1 MIVIQRMTI
10 FESYRKIETMSKHKD
25 LIQKMAILESAEKP
39 YAIASVFSV
48 TGSSSGKVGD
58 KALFDI
64 NGNRIIGYVGG
75 GCIENRIAATAKE
88 TLIDGVPRTVEIDLD
103 SDEMNMG
110 IPCGGYMSVI
120 VEPQMVNPTLLI
132 RGMGRVVEVL
142 CQIACLLKFKVVVQT
157 DENEKDRYPEANK
170 IITEPLELEDIDFK
184 VDYFILATHH
194 RNDDKITFD
203 ALKKGIPYVGVVAS
217 AKKTRI
223 IKSYLV
229 ENGIS
234 AEELDNF
241 YAPTGLDLK
250 AQTPEQIALS
260 ILSEMVMLNNKGSGV
275 KMRTLVP
282 DEIDE
287 DISS

>member
-1 MIVIQRMTI
+1 
-10 FESYRKIETMSKHKD
+10 MSRHKD
-25 LIQKMAILESAEKP
+25 LIQKMASLEIKDEP

-88 TLIDGVPRTVEIDLD
+88 TLRDGVPRIVKIDLD
-103 SDEMNMG
+103 SDEMGMG

-120 VEPQMVNPTLLI
+120 VEPQMVDQTLLI

-142 CQIACLLKFKVVVQT
+142 CQMASMVKIKVVEQP
-157 DENEKDRYPEANK
+157 DENEKGRYPEAND
-170 IITEPLELEDIDFK
+170 IITEPLELEDIDFH

-194 RNDDKITFD
+194 RNDDKITFE

-217 AKKTRI
+217 AKKTGI

-234 AEELDNF
+234 SEELDNF
-241 YAPTGLDLK
+241 YSPTGLDLK

-260 ILSEMVMLNNKGSGV
+260 ILSEIVMLINDGSGV
-275 KMRTLVP
+275 QMRAMVT
-282 DEIDE
+282 DEKGK
-287 DISS
+287 

>member
-1 MIVIQRMTI
+1 
-10 FESYRKIETMSKHKD
+10 MSRHKD
-25 LIQKMAILESAEKP
+25 LIQKMASLETKEEP

-58 KALFDI
+58 KALFNI

-75 GCIENRIAATAKE
+75 GCIENRVAATAKE
-88 TLIDGVPRTVEIDLD
+88 SLRDGMPRTIKIDLD
-103 SDEMNMG
+103 SDEMGMG

-120 VEPQMVNPTLLI
+120 VEPQMVDRTLFI

-142 CQIACLLKFKVVVQT
+142 CQMASLLKFKVVIQT
-157 DENEKDRYPEANK
+157 DENEKDRFPEAND
-170 IITEPLELEDIDFK
+170 IITEPLELEDLDFHI
-184 VDYFILATHH
+184 DYFILATHH
-194 RNDDKITFD
+194 RNDDQITFE

-217 AKKTRI
+217 AKKTGI

-234 AEELDNF
+234 SEELENF
-241 YAPTGLDLK
+241 YSPTGLDLK

-260 ILSEMVMLNNKGSGV
+260 ILSEIVMLNNDGSGV
-275 KMRTLVP
+275 QMRMMVS
-282 DEIDE
+282 DETDR
-287 DISS
+287 

>member
-1 MIVIQRMTI
+1 MIAIPRMTI
-10 FESYRKIETMSKHKD
+10 FESYRKIETMSRHKD
-25 LIQKMAILESAEKP
+25 LIQKMASLETADEP

-120 VEPQMVNPTLLI
+120 VEPQMIDRTLLI

-142 CQIACLLKFKVVVQT
+142 CQMASMLKFKVVVQT
-157 DENEKDRYPEANK
+157 DENEKDRYPEAND
-170 IITEPLELEDIDFK
+170 IITEPLELEDIDFQ

-217 AKKTRI
+217 AKKTGI
-223 IKSYLV
+223 IKSYLL
-229 ENGIS
+229 EHGIS
-234 AEELDNF
+234 TEELDHF
-241 YAPTGLDLK
+241 FAPTGLDLK
-250 AQTPEQIALS
+250 AQTPEQISLS
-260 ILSEMVMLNNKGSGV
+260 ILSEIVMLNNEGSGV
-275 KMRTLVP
+275 QMRTMVP
-282 DEIDE
+282 DETDK
-287 DISS
+287 

>member
-1 MIVIQRMTI
+1 
-10 FESYRKIETMSKHKD
+10 MSRHKD
-25 LIQKMAILESAEKP
+25 LIQKMASLEIKDEP

-48 TGSSSGKVGD
+48 TASSSGKLGA

-75 GCIENRIAATAKE
+75 GCIENRVAATAKE
-88 TLIDGVPRTVEIDLD
+88 TLRDGVSRTVKIDLD
-103 SDEMNMG
+103 SDEMGMG

-120 VEPQMVNPTLLI
+120 VEPQMIDRTLLI

-142 CQIACLLKFKVVVQT
+142 CQMARMLKFKVVVQT
-157 DENEKDRYPEANK
+157 DENEKDRYPDA
-170 IITEPLELEDIDFK
+170 IDLITGPLELEDIDFQ

-194 RNDDKITFD
+194 RDDDKITYD
-203 ALKKGIPYVGVVAS
+203 ALKRGIPYVGVVAS
-217 AKKTRI
+217 AKKTGI

-234 AEELDNF
+234 SDELDNF
-241 YAPTGLDLK
+241 YSPTGLDLK

-260 ILSEMVMLNNKGSGV
+260 ILSEIVMLNNEGSGV
-275 KMRTLVP
+275 QMRAMVP
-282 DEIDE
+282 DETDK
-287 DISS
+287 

>member
-10 FESYRKIETMSKHKD
+10 LESYRKIETMSKHKD
-25 LIQKMAILESAEKP
+25 LIQKMASLESAEKP

-64 NGNRIIGYVGG
+64 NGNRIIGYIGG
-75 GCIENRIAATAKE
+75 GCIENRVAATAKE
-88 TLIDGVPRTVEIDLD
+88 TLIDGIPRTVKIDLD
-103 SDEMNMG
+103 SNEMGMG

-120 VEPQMVNPTLLI
+120 VEPQMVDRTLLI
-132 RGMGRVVEVL
+132 RGIGRVVEVL
-142 CQIACLLKFKVVVQT
+142 CQMASMLKFKVVVQT
-157 DENEKDRYPEANK
+157 DEHEKDRYPEANE
-170 IITEPLELEDIDFK
+170 IITEPLELDDIDFQ
-184 VDYFILATHH
+184 VDYFVLATHH
-194 RNDDKITFD
+194 RNDDKITFE
-203 ALKKGIPYVGVVAS
+203 ALKKGISYVGVVAS
-217 AKKTRI
+217 AKKTGI

-234 AEELDNF
+234 AKEIDNF

-260 ILSEMVMLNNKGSGV
+260 ILSEMVMLDNEGSGV
-275 KMRTLVP
+275 QMRTLVP
-282 DEIDE
+282 DETDE
-287 DISS
+287 ETSS